1 MIQSAG
7 VNNSVSKL
15 LPFEANEGIN
25 HESGPYTFFGLE
37 QKTGRFFARYFYSR
51 TDFYNF

>member
-25 HESGPYTFFGLE
+25 HESGPYTI
-37 QKTGRFFARYFYSR
+37 KISR
-51 TDFYNF
+51 IQSTNKLFHNIGMVNN